1 MNNEKSNKI
10 GNIKSFSE
18 ENFLAI
24 KSENSPFAENFYFC
38 DFFEE
43 GKIKKFIKNT
53 EKLIRQSREYND
65 YISLLRTNITSLNRD
80 NILSNIRIDDASLE
94 FHHYPFSLFD
104 IVETIMMTHL
114 IKDEK
119 ISSFLIGK
127 EVLDLHYKNLIGV
140 IPLSVTMHELAHS
153 GNIFISSK
161 QIFGNY
167 KKFISLYE
175 KGISNN
181 LKNKLKLMEENE
193 KNNIKSD
200 FKGVLDE

>member
-1 MNNEKSNKI
+1 MDNEKNNKI
-10 GNIKSFSE
+10 GNIESFSE
-18 ENFLAI
+18 ENFLMI
-24 KSENSPFAENFYFC
+24 KSEDSPFAENFYFC

-43 GKIKKFIKNT
+43 GKIKKFIKNI
-53 EKLIRQSREYND
+53 ERLIRQSREYKD

-80 NILSNIRIDDASLE
+80 NILSNIRIEDASLE

-104 IVETIMMTHL
+104 LVETVMMTHL

-119 ISSFLIGK
+119 ITSFSIGR
-127 EVLDLHYKNLIGV
+127 EILDLHYKNLIGLV
-140 IPLSVTMHELAHS
+140 PLSITMHELAHS

-175 KGISNN
+175 KGISADI
-181 LKNKLKLMEENE
+181 KNKLKIMEENE
-193 KNNIKSD
+193 KNNVKSD